1 MQAVS
6 EGDLAASVNINGL
19 ARYVLAVQGGMA
31 LQARDGA
38 SRAELENVA
47 RYAMP
52 GWGAWA

>member
-1 MQAVS
+1 MQAAS
-6 EGDLAASVNINGL
+6 AGELAASVNINGL

-52 GWGAWA
+52 RWGAWA